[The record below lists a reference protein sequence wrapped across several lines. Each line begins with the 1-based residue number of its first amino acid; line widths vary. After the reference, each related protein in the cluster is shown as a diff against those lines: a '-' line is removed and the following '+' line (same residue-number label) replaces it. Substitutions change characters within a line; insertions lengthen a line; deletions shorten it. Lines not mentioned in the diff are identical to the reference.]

1 MKTRAFASALLV
13 GTFALAA
20 CGGGSSSDSGSD
32 TTVPADLTVTAV
44 DGLRWDATEY
54 TATAG
59 DVTIAVVNDST
70 LPHNLHIVAPDGTQ
84 LPEIFDIPSKGTEA
98 SDTVALT
105 AGTYT
110 LICTIAG
117 HASMKATLTVS

>member
-13 GTFALAA
+13 GSLALAA
-20 CGGGSSSDSGSD
+20 CGGGSDSSSSG
-32 TTVPADLTVTAV
+32 TTVPADVTVKAL

-54 TATAG
+54 SATAG
-59 DVTIAVVNDST
+59 EVTIAVKNDST
-70 LPHNLHIVAPDGTQ
+70 LPHNLHIVAADGTQ
-84 LPEIFDIPSKGTEA
+84 LPEVFDIPSKGTEVD
-98 SDTVALT
+98 DTVTLT